1 MEIGVVGKPNVGKST
16 FFSAATLA
24 PAEIASYPFTTIEPN
39 KGIAY
44 VKTECPHI
52 ELETKCDPRNA
63 PCENGTR
70 LIPIELL
77 DVAGL
82 VPDAHEGRGL
92 GNKFLDDL
100 RQASALIHIVDAS
113 GSTDIEGNPCA
124 VSDHD
129 PIEDVEFLEIEVSH
143 WIKKIISKDWEKIAR
158 MSQYEGK
165 NLEHLLYD
173 KMTGLGISE
182 VQIKEA
188 LMNSELS
195 DQPVDWTD
203 DDLLTLAR
211 NLQIR
216 GKPMI
221 LAANKSDI
229 APKENVEKLQG
240 LESYITI
247 PTSAEFELALR
258 RAANADL
265 VEYEIG
271 SESFTIPDPSKLN
284 EAQLQGMNHI
294 KEVLPTLGTTGVQ
307 KCIEEAAFNL
317 LDLIIVFPV
326 EDENKYCDKDGNVL
340 PDAYLVPKGSTAK
353 DLAYKVHTDL
363 GDNFIR
369 AINARTKR
377 VVGADYELENDDVIT
392 IVSRA

>member
-39 KGIAY
+39 KGVAY
-44 VKTECPHI
+44 VKTKCPHV
-52 ELETKCDPRNA
+52 ELDTSCDPRNA
-63 PCENGTR
+63 PCDDGTR
-70 LIPIELL
+70 LVPIELL

-82 VPDAHEGRGL
+82 VPDAHTGKGL

-113 GSTDIEGNPCA
+113 GGTDFEGAPCEA
-124 VSDHD
+124 GDHD
-129 PIEDVEFLEIEVSH
+129 PVEDVKFLEVEVSH
-143 WIKKIISKDWEKIAR
+143 WIKNLLVKDWQKIAR
-158 MSQYEGK
+158 SAQFDGK
-165 NLEHLLYD
+165 NLEKLLYD
-173 KMTGLGISE
+173 KFTGLGFSE

-188 LMNSELS
+188 LKDAELS
-195 DQPVDWTD
+195 DKPVEWAD
-203 DDLLTLAR
+203 DELLSLAGS
-211 NLQIR
+211 LQRR

-229 APKENVEKLQG
+229 APKENIKRLKG
-240 LESYITI
+240 LASYITI

-258 RAANADL
+258 RAMKAGL
-265 VEYEIG
+265 VDYEIG
-271 SESFTIPDPSKLN
+271 SGEFSINDPSKLS
-284 EAQLQGMNHI
+284 EAQLKGLKHI
-294 KEVLPTLGTTGVQ
+294 EEVLATIGTTGVQ
-307 KCIEEAAFNL
+307 KCIERAAFDL

-326 EDENKYCDKDGNVL
+326 EDENKYTDNDGNVL

-377 VVGADYELENDDVIT
+377 VVGADYQLENDDVIT
-392 IVSRA
+392 IIARA